1 MLNNQRVSQKLLFL
15 VVHTPTKQLN
25 PPVRKSD
32 ELGDVFV
39 LTFRIHFLSFLD
51 LEIVSQEE
59 STARCS
65 FIPYDFGKF
74 HIVLL
79 WIPLLVGGLEHVYF
93 SIQLGIIIPTDKL
106 IFFRG
111 GRYTTNQPKS
121 SHMNP
126 TPFFYKTPSWNEWSQ
141 YVPVMSSPHPP
152 WLSMVDMTICGSW
165 SLFRFLILAESVEAA
180 VQDILVDDPGPAGS
194 QVLPKPG

>member
-1 MLNNQRVSQKLLFL
+1 MWISWGYAGRWS
-15 VVHTPTKQLN
+15 
-25 PPVRKSD
+25 
-32 ELGDVFV
+32 G
-39 LTFRIHFLSFLD
+39 TFF
-51 LEIVSQEE
+51 
-59 STARCS
+59 
-65 FIPYDFGKF
+65 F
-74 HIVLL
+74 HIF
-79 WIPLLVGGLEHVYF
+79 GT
-93 SIQLGIIIPTDKL
+93 IIPTDKL